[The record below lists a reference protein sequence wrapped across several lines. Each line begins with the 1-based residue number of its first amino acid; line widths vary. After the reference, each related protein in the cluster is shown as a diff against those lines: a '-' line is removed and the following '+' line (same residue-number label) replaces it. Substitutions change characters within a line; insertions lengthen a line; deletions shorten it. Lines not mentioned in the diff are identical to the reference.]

1 MEGEFREFLCL
12 ALRNIPVKASNSTT
26 GGKGG
31 VTTTVSTLAQFTAVA
46 NNAKNDDTTA
56 RIIVISGTITGNV
69 QVRIGSNK
77 SIIGLPGA
85 SMYLPLP
92 IESDC

>member
-1 MEGEFREFLCL
+1 MLCL
-12 ALRNIPVKASNSTT
+12 PLRNIPTKSRNSTT

-31 VTTTVSTLAQFTAVA
+31 VTTTVSTLAEFTAVA

-56 RIIVISGTITGNV
+56 RIIVISGTITGDV

-85 SMYLPLP
+85 SMY
-92 IESDC
+92 IEGHLKSEL

>member
-1 MEGEFREFLCL
+1 MYVFYR
-12 ALRNIPVKASNSTT
+12 TT

-31 VTTTVSTLAQFTAVA
+31 TVTTVSTLAEFTAAA
-46 NNAKNDDTTA
+46 NNAKNDDTTS
-56 RIIVISGTITGNV
+56 RIIIVSGTITGDV

-85 SMYLPLP
+85 SK
-92 IESDC
+92 SDLKLEHHSRS